1 MIVEMIDNEEK
12 LYKGIGI
19 AFHQDYDL
27 INQYHVVEKGTYEQC
42 VDDTFN
48 KIIEATEELPLEWY
62 LLRSDNR
69 EIIGYCVVSKAYNFL
84 YSFGIN
90 KNHRT
95 SYNLTTWFFGITE
108 LLQNNFV
115 CGLWAKNKRAID
127 FLCRNGM
134 EIFKKEENIIHLK
147 YN

>member
-1 MIVEMIDNEEK
+1 MELIDNDVQ
-12 LYKGIGI
+12 LYKGIGVS
-19 AFHQDYDL
+19 FYQDEEL
-27 INQYHVVEKGTYEQC
+27 VSKYHIVEDGSYEDC
-42 VDDTFN
+42 VNDTFN
-48 KIIEATEELPLEWY
+48 KIIEASKDLPLQWY
-62 LLRSDNR
+62 LLRSDDR
-69 EIIGYCVVSKAYNFL
+69 EVIGFCVLSKAYNFL

-90 KNHRT
+90 KRHRT
-95 SYNLTTWFFGITE
+95 SYNLTTWFVGVAE

-127 FLCRNGM
+127 FLCKNGM